1 MPPKK
6 IINKKKPWN
15 KNHIKNYSWL
25 YSWFTK
31 NYDDKANKED
41 FIDKNKRKL
50 RSLIENNNKWSSSSK
65 ESLLFMVARYLFN
78 KNNNDKYHMHFS
90 QSGYNLLQEK
100 EKLEKSNQMDNKEK
114 ENLKSIEYLNN
125 CLEQH
130 KNKENENIREHYKHL
145 LLMMLIK
152 QPPLRTSFYSSAK
165 FLRLYTNNDKTT
177 NYIYITKKGKL
188 KIYYIVNHDKASNY
202 KIYNMNKNL
211 SKIKLENNELVEFIY
226 NSFTKYPR
234 NYLFEINQK
243 PITEVTLLK
252 YLRDITNT
260 PLINFDMIRS
270 AYVTNFYE
278 DNKTFD
284 TREKLALEMRHSV
297 NTASKNYLKVSNEKP
312 KTAEEQLINLNK
324 IVIKLNSEVIE
335 YKNKLLAYENNDE
348 DIKKFNKR
356 RNDIIYLLNNG
367 KKSKT
372 ETINKYNIKYDD
384 QTKKYN

>member
-1 MPPKK
+1 M
-6 IINKKKPWN
+6 
-15 KNHIKNYSWL
+15 

-31 NYDDKANKED
+31 NYDKEANKEN
-41 FIDKNKRKL
+41 FIDTHKRKL
-50 RSLIENNNKWSSSSK
+50 MSLIENNKEWSTGSK
-65 ESLLFMVARYLFN
+65 ESLLFMVARWLNNN
-78 KNNNDKYHMHFS
+78 KPNDKYIKLYS

-130 KNKENENIREHYKHL
+130 KNKEIDNIREHYKHL

-188 KIYYIVNHDKASNY
+188 KIYYIVNHDKATNY

-211 SKIKLENNELVEFIY
+211 SKIKLENIELVEFIY

-243 PITEVTLLK
+243 PLTEATLLK
-252 YLRDITNT
+252 YLREITNT
-260 PLINFDMIRS
+260 PLINFDMIRA
-270 AYVTNFYE
+270 AYITNYYE
-278 DNKTFD
+278 HNKTFD

-297 NTASKNYLKVSNEKP
+297 NTASKNYLKISNEKP
-312 KTAEEQLINLNK
+312 KTTEEQLIKLNK
-324 IVIKLNSEVIE
+324 IVIKLNSEINE

-348 DIKKFNKR
+348 DTKKFNKR
-356 RNDIIYLLNNG
+356 RKDIIYLLNNG
-367 KKSKT
+367 KQSKT
-372 ETINKYNIKYDD
+372 TTIDKYNIKYDD
-384 QTKKYN
+384 KNNKFV